1 MRKHLIAASMLLL
14 AAAVTA
20 PAAVPALKGFDYGKA
35 EAPTGNEWQSP
46 EQLAYNKLQ
55 PRAYFFSFANVENAR
70 KVLPE
75 NSSYYKSL
83 NGEWKFNWVNTPEK
97 RPADFYR
104 TDYDVTGWDDIAV
117 PGCWNVQGIQPD
129 GSLKYGVPIY
139 VNQPVIFQHK
149 VAVDDWRGGVMRTPP
164 ENWTTYKDRNEVGS
178 YRRTFTVP
186 AGWEGREIYINF
198 DGVDSFF
205 YLWINGKYVGFSKNS
220 RNTATFDITDLVVK
234 GENTVAVEVYRSSD
248 GSFLEAQDMF
258 RLPGIIRDTY
268 LTSTPKVA
276 ISDLVVRT
284 LSIDRKGDAEV
295 SVDVTVDNKS
305 KKDAKGYSVSYSFYP
320 CELYSD
326 VTAAVPA
333 LTQSLPAKALDIAR
347 GASTERNLTFAW
359 ADPRKWSAEEPWRYV
374 VVAELKDAKG
384 KTVDIASAYMGVRT
398 VEIRDTPASED
409 EFGLAGRY
417 FYVNNKPVKLK
428 GVNRHEN
435 NPLTGHAITR
445 DQVEREIML
454 MKRGNI
460 NHVRNSHYSNMPYW
474 YYACDKYGI
483 YLEDEANAESHEYYY
498 GAASLSH
505 PKEWEAAHV
514 ARNMELVRAHVNSPA
529 IVIWS
534 LGNEGGPGDNY
545 LAAYKAIKQFD
556 TSRPVQY
563 ERNNDIVDMGSNQY
577 PSVAWVRETVK
588 GNSDVKYPYH
598 ISEYAHS
605 MGNAVGNLVDYWDAI
620 ESTNFFCGGAIWD
633 WVDQAILTHT
643 PDGKAYMGYGGDFGD
658 TPNDGMFCMN
668 GIMLPDLA
676 PKPQYFEVQ
685 KVYQNVGVKATD
697 MNRGEIEVFNKNYF
711 TPLDYDMRWT
721 LQEDGKTI
729 VSSNCFN
736 GANLRE
742 IAPRTSGKFTI
753 PYDFNS
759 LDGDKEYFLTV
770 EFMQPEAKPWA
781 EKGFVQMREQLPVK
795 DAAAYAPIAQQKGE
809 MNVAESN
816 DGITVSGDG
825 FEIAFD
831 DATGSIASL
840 SYGGK
845 EYITPGNG
853 PRLDAYRAPVDND
866 VWVYGQWYANGV
878 DRLKHK
884 AGNRKYFRTADGK
897 VVVSYTV
904 ESKADN
910 ATVLDGKFTSGR
922 AKTVDGEPLDEDAL
936 TFVTNQIW
944 TVYPDGSVELEAA
957 VADNKPAMTLP
968 RLGYAMKLPT
978 ALENYTYYGRGP
990 INNFNDRK
998 TGQFVGLYDSKVAD
1012 MFVDFPKPQSMSGR
1026 EEVRWSAV
1034 RDNGG
1039 NGLQFVAL
1047 DTMSM
1052 SILLWSEQQLAN
1064 APHPCDLPASDGNW
1078 LHLDT
1083 KVTGLGGSSCGQ
1095 GGPLTH
1101 DRVKGGDH
1109 HFGFIIRPVTPA
1121 TDLSANARVG
1131 RGGVLPL
1138 SIVRDRKGMV
1148 SITSVNPEA
1157 KISYYVGTPDKTVKR
1172 KKLNAVSYE
1181 SPFELKNGGEITAW
1195 DEASAECKATAVFE
1209 PQNTVEMEVVYC
1221 SSEEPG
1227 DDAIFLTDG
1236 DPSTIWHTTYGVTV
1250 GKYPHWIDF
1259 DTYDVKG
1266 MKGFSILPRQDGS
1279 TTGMVKDYRIEVSDD
1294 GKTWR
1299 KVTEGTF
1306 DASAKEKNVIFDTPV
1321 KARYMRFTALSSQ
1334 RGHDY
1339 GSAAEFNIIPE

>member
-1 MRKHLIAASMLLL
+1 MRKHFIVASMLL
-14 AAAVTA
+14 AVALNA
-20 PAAVPALKGFDYGKA
+20 PAAVPDLKGFDYGQA
-35 EAPTGNEWQSP
+35 DAPTGDEWQSP
-46 EQLAYNKLQ
+46 EKLAYNKLQ
-55 PRAYFFSFANVENAR
+55 PRAYFFSFGNVDNAR

-75 NSSYYKSL
+75 NSEYYKSL

-97 RPADFYR
+97 RPADFYK
-104 TDYDVTGWDDIAV
+104 TDYDVSGWDNIAV

-164 ENWTTYKDRNEVGS
+164 ENWTTYNDRNEVGS

-186 AGWEGREIYINF
+186 ADWDGREIYINF

-205 YLWINGKYVGFSKNS
+205 YLWVNGKYVGFSKNS

-284 LSIDRKGDAEV
+284 LSIDKNGEARMK
-295 SVDVTVDNKS
+295 VDVTVENLT

-326 VTAAVPA
+326 VTSVTPA
-333 LTQSLPAKALDIAR
+333 ITESLPEKVLYIAK
-347 GASTERNLTFAW
+347 GSTTENNLTFDW
-359 ADPRKWSAEEPWRYV
+359 ADPKKWSAEEPWRYV
-374 VVAELKDAKG
+374 VVAELKNSKG
-384 KTVDIASAYMGVRT
+384 KTVDIASVYTGVRT
-398 VEIRDTPASED
+398 VEIRDTPASQD

-445 DQVEREIML
+445 DQVDHEIML
-454 MKRGNI
+454 MKQGNI

-483 YLEDEANAESHEYYY
+483 YLEDEANIESHEYYY
-498 GAASLSH
+498 GDASLSH

-514 ARNMELVRAHVNSPA
+514 ARDMELVRAHVNSPS

-534 LGNEGGPGDNY
+534 LGNEAGPGDNFVT
-545 LAAYKAIKQFD
+545 AYNAIKAFD

-577 PSVAWVRETVK
+577 PSVAWVREAVK
-588 GNSDVKYPYH
+588 GDADVKYPYH

-643 PDGKAYMGYGGDFGD
+643 PGGKTYMAYGGDFGD

-668 GIMLPDLA
+668 GIMFPDLA
-676 PKPQYFEVQ
+676 PKPQYYEVQ
-685 KVYQNVGVKATD
+685 KVYQNVGVKASD
-697 MNRGEIEVFNKNYF
+697 LSRGEIEVFNKNYF
-711 TPLDYDMRWT
+711 TPLDYDMRWH
-721 LQEDGKTI
+721 LYADGNEVASGDRFGGTAAKD
-729 VSSNCFN
+729 
-736 GANLRE
+736 
-742 IAPRTSGKFTI
+742 IAPRTAGKMTI
-753 PYDFNS
+753 PYDLNT
-759 LDGDKEYFLTV
+759 LDADKEYFLTV
-770 EFMQPEAKPWA
+770 EFLQPADKPWA
-781 EKGFVQMREQLPVK
+781 KKGFVQMREQIPVK
-795 DAAAYAPIAQQKGE
+795 SAQAYSPIAGG
-809 MNVAESN
+809 N
-816 DGITVSGDG
+816 DSDLDLVSSADGVTVSGTG
-825 FEIAFD
+825 FKVVFD
-831 DATGSIASL
+831 DATGTISSL
-840 SYGGK
+840 TYGGK

-866 VWVYGQWYANGV
+866 VWVYGQWYANGL
-878 DRLKHK
+878 DNLTHK
-884 AGNRKYFRTADGK
+884 ATAANAYRRADGA
-897 VVVSYTV
+897 VVVNYTV
-904 ESKADN
+904 ESKAEN
-910 ATVLDGKFTSGR
+910 ATKLDGRFTSGR
-922 AKTVDGEPLDEDAL
+922 AKTVEGDKIDDPMI
-936 TFVTNQIW
+936 FVTNQIW
-944 TVYPDGSVELEAA
+944 TVYPDGSIELEAA
-957 VADNKPAMTLP
+957 VTDNKPTVTLP
-968 RLGYAMKLPT
+968 RLGYAMKLPS
-978 ALENYTYYGRGP
+978 ALDNYTYYGRGP

-998 TGQFVGLYDSKVAD
+998 TGQFVGLYNSKVAD

-1026 EEVRWSAV
+1026 EEVRWSAI
-1034 RDNGG
+1034 RDANGS
-1039 NGLQFVAL
+1039 GLQFIAL

-1052 SILLWSEQQLAN
+1052 SVLPWSEQQLAN
-1064 APHPCDLPASDGNW
+1064 APHPCDLPASDGNY

-1109 HFGFIIRPVTPA
+1109 HFGFIIRPVTSG

-1131 RGGVLPL
+1131 RGGALPL
-1138 SIVRDRKGMV
+1138 SIVRDRKGV
-1148 SITSVNPEA
+1148 V
-1157 KISYYVGTPDKTVKR
+1157 KISSSAPDARITYTDGTVKGR
-1172 KKLNAVSYE
+1172 KKTPVEKSYDGA
-1181 SPFELKNGGEITAW
+1181 FEFKAGGTITAW
-1195 DEASAECKATAVFE
+1195 DAADPLIKATMTFE
-1209 PQNTVEMEVVYC
+1209 PLNTVDMEVVYC

-1227 DDAIFLTDG
+1227 DDAFYLTDG
-1236 DPSTIWHTTYGVTV
+1236 DPTTIWHTTYGVTV

-1279 TTGMVKDYRIEVSDD
+1279 ATGMVKDYRIEVSDD

-1299 KVTEGTF
+1299 KVTEGSF
-1306 DASAKEKNVIFDTPV
+1306 DASAKEKKVIFDTPV

>member
-1 MRKHLIAASMLLL
+1 MRKHFIVASMLL
-14 AAAVTA
+14 AVALNA
-20 PAAVPALKGFDYGKA
+20 PAAVPDLKGFDYGKA
-35 EAPTGNEWQSP
+35 DAPTGNEWQSP
-46 EQLAYNKLQ
+46 EKLAYNKLQ
-55 PRAYFFSFANVENAR
+55 PRAYFFSFANVDNAR

-75 NSSYYKSL
+75 NSEYYKSL

-97 RPADFYR
+97 RPADFYK
-104 TDYDVTGWDDIAV
+104 TDYDVSGWDNIAV
-117 PGCWNVQGIQPD
+117 PGCWNVQGIGPD

-164 ENWTTYKDRNEVGS
+164 ESWTTYNDRNEVGS

-186 AGWEGREIYINF
+186 ADWDGREIYINF

-205 YLWINGKYVGFSKNS
+205 YLWVNGKYVGFSKNS

-284 LSIDRKGDAEV
+284 LSIDKNGEAKMKI
-295 SVDVTVDNKS
+295 DVTVENLT

-326 VTAAVPA
+326 VASATPA
-333 LTQSLPAKALDIAR
+333 ITESLPDKVLYIAK
-347 GASTERNLTFAW
+347 GSTTENNLTFDW
-359 ADPRKWSAEEPWRYV
+359 ADPKKWSAEEPWRYV
-374 VVAELKDAKG
+374 VVAELKNSKG
-384 KTVDIASAYMGVRT
+384 KTVDIASVYTGVRT
-398 VEIRDTPASED
+398 VEIRDTPASQD

-435 NPLTGHAITR
+435 NPLTGHAITH
-445 DQVEREIML
+445 DQVDHEIML
-454 MKRGNI
+454 MKQGNI

-474 YYACDKYGI
+474 YNACDKYGI
-483 YLEDEANAESHEYYY
+483 YLEDEANIESHEYYY
-498 GAASLSH
+498 GDASLSH
-505 PKEWEAAHV
+505 PKEWEDAHV
-514 ARNMELVRAHVNSPA
+514 ARDMELVRAHVNSPS

-534 LGNEGGPGDNY
+534 LGNEAGPGDNFVT
-545 LAAYKAIKQFD
+545 AYNAIKAFD

-577 PSVAWVRETVK
+577 PSVAWVREAVK
-588 GNSDVKYPYH
+588 GNADVKYPYH

-643 PDGKAYMGYGGDFGD
+643 PDGKTYMAYGGDFGD

-668 GIMLPDLA
+668 GIMFPDLA
-676 PKPQYFEVQ
+676 PKPQYYEVQ
-685 KVYQNVGVKATD
+685 KVYQNVGVKASD
-697 MNRGEIEVFNKNYF
+697 LSRGEIEVFNKNYF
-711 TPLDYDMRWT
+711 TPLDYDMRWH
-721 LQEDGKTI
+721 LYADGNEVASGDRFGGTAAKD
-729 VSSNCFN
+729 
-736 GANLRE
+736 
-742 IAPRTSGKFTI
+742 IAPRTAGKMTI
-753 PYDFNS
+753 PYDLNN
-759 LDGDKEYFLTV
+759 LDADKEYFLTV
-770 EFMQPEAKPWA
+770 EFLQPTDKPWA
-781 EKGFVQMREQLPVK
+781 KKGFVQMREQIPVK
-795 DAAAYAPIAQQKGE
+795 SADAYTPVAKGY
-809 MNVAESN
+809 NGRLDLVSSAE
-816 DGITVSGDG
+816 DVTVSGHD
-825 FEIAFD
+825 FKVTFD
-831 DATGSIASL
+831 NATGTISSL
-840 SYGGK
+840 TFGGK

-866 VWVYGQWYANGV
+866 VWVYGQWYANGL
-878 DRLKHK
+878 DNLTHK
-884 AGNRKYFRTADGK
+884 ATANKAYRRADGA

-904 ESKADN
+904 ESKAEN
-910 ATVLDGKFTSGR
+910 ATKLDGRFTSGR
-922 AKTVDGEPLDEDAL
+922 AKTVEGDQLDDPMI
-936 TFVTNQIW
+936 FVTNQIW
-944 TVYPDGSVELEAA
+944 TVYSDGSIELEAA
-957 VADNKPAMTLP
+957 VTDNKPTVTLP
-968 RLGYAMKLPT
+968 RLGYAMKLPS
-978 ALENYTYYGRGP
+978 ALDNYTYYGRGP

-998 TGQFVGLYDSKVAD
+998 TGQFVGLYNSKVAD

-1026 EEVRWSAV
+1026 EEVRWSAL
-1034 RDNGG
+1034 RDANGR
-1039 NGLQFVAL
+1039 GLQFIAL

-1052 SILLWSEQQLAN
+1052 SVLPWSEQQLAN
-1064 APHPCDLPASDGNW
+1064 APHPCDLPASDGNY

-1109 HFGFIIRPVTPA
+1109 HFGFIIRPVTSH

-1131 RGGVLPL
+1131 RGGTLPL
-1138 SIVRDRKGMV
+1138 SIVRDRKGIV
-1148 SITSVNPEA
+1148 T
-1157 KISYYVGTPDKTVKR
+1157 ISSSDHNAGIIYTDGTVKGR
-1172 KKLNAVSYE
+1172 KKTPVEKNYDGT
-1181 SPFELKNGGEITAW
+1181 FEFKAGGTITAW
-1195 DEASAECKATAVFE
+1195 DAADPTIKATTTFE
-1209 PQNTVEMEVVYC
+1209 PLNTVDMEVVYC

-1227 DDAIFLTDG
+1227 DDAFYLTDG
-1236 DPSTIWHTTYGVTV
+1236 DPTTIWHTTYGVTV

-1266 MKGFSILPRQDGS
+1266 MKGFTILPRQDGS
-1279 TTGMVKDYRIEVSDD
+1279 ATGMVKDYRIEVSDD

-1299 KVTEGTF
+1299 KVTEGSF
-1306 DASAKEKNVIFDTPV
+1306 DASAKEKKVIFDTPV

-1339 GSAAEFNIIPE
+1339 GSAAEFSIIPE